1 MQDIIAAHGLNCMIY
16 AVDTQMYITSPAS
29 ERQVQL
35 QKLDLCNKDIR
46 AWSVE
51 NKLLL
56 NDAKTDV
63 IHISSRFKN
72 SDPLSHVTVGT
83 SQIETVSEARNLGV
97 VIDDSLQLKQHINNV
112 CRAAMI
118 AIRKI
123 GQIRHYLDKN
133 ITEKL
138 VHAFITSR
146 IDSCNSLLFGLPDA
160 QIAKFQRIQNMAARL
175 VTLTKKYEHMSPVL

>member
-1 MQDIIAAHGLNCMIY
+1 MWIAQNPNNLY
-16 AVDTQMYITSPAS
+16 TY
-29 ERQVQL
+29 
-35 QKLDLCNKDIR
+35 KDIR

-56 NDAKTDV
+56 NDAKTEV

-72 SDPLSHVTVGT
+72 PDHLSHVTVGT
-83 SQIETVSEARNLGV
+83 SRIEIVSEARNLGV

-133 ITEKL
+133 VKEKL

-146 IDSCNSLLFGLPDA
+146 IDSCNSLLFGLPECSDDRKTSA
-160 QIAKFQRIQNMAARL
+160 HSKHGCQTSNTHEEVWTHKPCPGVPALAFRETPNC
-175 VTLTKKYEHMSPVL
+175 V